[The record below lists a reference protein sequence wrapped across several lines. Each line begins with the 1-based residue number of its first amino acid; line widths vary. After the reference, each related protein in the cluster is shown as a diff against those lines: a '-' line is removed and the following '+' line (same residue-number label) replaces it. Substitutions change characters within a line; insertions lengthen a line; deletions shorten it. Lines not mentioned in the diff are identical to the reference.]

1 MAIQI
6 GVHPTGEEPDQ
17 LTIRVTPGVSRTIT
31 ICEVPTN
38 SKLVPYSWDEVL
50 APSDTRPGHHPGLP
64 HSRSNKPLQSR
75 GVRFD
80 KVVTGLLSL
89 PPPIKT
95 QHAVS
100 TNQSLPSGP
109 KQHSP

>member
-1 MAIQI
+1 MIATDKRSLISDSVMAIQI

-17 LTIRVTPGVSRTIT
+17 LTIRVTPGVSHTIT

-75 GVRFD
+75 GC
-80 KVVTGLLSL
+80 G
-89 PPPIKT
+89 
-95 QHAVS
+95 S
-100 TNQSLPSGP
+100 T
-109 KQHSP
+109 K